1 MAGTTLWMHTAS
13 AVPSFIVGMPARRV
27 SAMRRSSKVTLI
39 TAPRAAEPSRSS
51 STSTQERDTNDKT
64 PKPADRRDESG
75 SSSSSSGGGIYNV
88 RPDQRLAV
96 FGASLGLPLRFG
108 SGAVVKGYKLE
119 SLPESEATEDKYYV
133 EFAGR
138 KYVERAYPGPRP
150 EKPIELYEFQGCPF
164 CRKVREIVSILD
176 IDVLF
181 YPTPKNG
188 PNFRPKAVE
197 LGGKSQF
204 PYMVD
209 PNTGVS
215 MYESDDIIK
224 YLVDKYGDG
233 QVPVPLKLGFLTT
246 ITASLALA
254 ARGGKGSN
262 YVPSRLPEK
271 PLELWAYEQSPF
283 CKIASEA
290 FSELEIP
297 HIYHSC
303 ARGSS
308 KRDELKQKTGKF
320 QVPYMEDP
328 NTGVKLFESAAIVE
342 YLKSTYALPQP

>member
-27 SAMRRSSKVTLI
+27 SAMRRSSKITLI

-138 KYVERAYPGPRP
+138 KFVERAYPGPRP
-150 EKPIELYEFQGCPF
+150 EKPIELYEFQGF
-164 CRKVREIVSILD
+164 
-176 IDVLF
+176 VLF
-181 YPTPKNG
+181 SE
-188 PNFRPKAVE
+188 FVDW
-197 LGGKSQF
+197 KS
-204 PYMVD
+204 
-209 PNTGVS
+209 
-215 MYESDDIIK
+215 
-224 YLVDKYGDG
+224 L
-233 QVPVPLKLGFLTT
+233 FLRQYR
-246 ITASLALA
+246 A
-254 ARGGKGSN
+254 
-262 YVPSRLPEK
+262 
-271 PLELWAYEQSPF
+271 
-283 CKIASEA
+283 
-290 FSELEIP
+290 
-297 HIYHSC
+297 
-303 ARGSS
+303 
-308 KRDELKQKTGKF
+308 
-320 QVPYMEDP
+320 
-328 NTGVKLFESAAIVE
+328 
-342 YLKSTYALPQP
+342 